1 MYREQ
6 YGEYAY
12 WCLGEEEEEEEEED
26 LYLFRVSHS
35 DALSTA
41 INRGLIK
48 IKMVWTSQS
57 CWNITSTGKP
67 LEKLS

>member
-12 WCLGEEEEEEEEED
+12 WCLGEEEEED

-35 DALSTA
+35 DALRTA
-41 INRGLIK
+41 ILIGALIK

>member
-12 WCLGEEEEEEEEED
+12 WCLGEEEEETFY
-26 LYLFRVSHS
+26 YLFRVSHS

-41 INRGLIK
+41 INRGPDK
-48 IKMVWTSQS
+48 
-57 CWNITSTGKP
+57 N
-67 LEKLS
+67 

>member
-12 WCLGEEEEEEEEED
+12 WCLGEEEEED

-41 INRGLIK
+41 INRGPDK
-48 IKMVWTSQS
+48 
-57 CWNITSTGKP
+57 
-67 LEKLS
+67 KLKWYELHNRAEILLLQVNPRKS

>member
-12 WCLGEEEEEEEEED
+12 WCLGKEEEED

-35 DALSTA
+35 DALISTF
-41 INRGLIK
+41 INRGPDK
-48 IKMVWTSQS
+48 
-57 CWNITSTGKP
+57 N
-67 LEKLS
+67 

>member
-12 WCLGEEEEEEEEED
+12 WCLGEEEEED

-41 INRGLIK
+41 INRGLDKNLNGMNFAIVLK
-48 IKMVWTSQS
+48 YYFYR
-57 CWNITSTGKP
+57 
-67 LEKLS
+67 

>member
-12 WCLGEEEEEEEEED
+12 WCLGEEEEED

-41 INRGLIK
+41 INWGPDKNRAEIFLLQVNPWK
-48 IKMVWTSQS
+48 S
-57 CWNITSTGKP
+57 
-67 LEKLS
+67 

>member
-12 WCLGEEEEEEEEED
+12 WCLGEEDEED

-41 INRGLIK
+41 INRGPDK
-48 IKMVWTSQS
+48 
-57 CWNITSTGKP
+57 N
-67 LEKLS
+67 